1 MSWKQV
7 IALRNIFD
15 DHSRGLSRIQNSSDQ
30 CADPT
35 RDALSDTQLD
45 GVTGFY
51 RTGSISFYIST
62 RLVGCL
68 TQKGNR
74 LKHYKDLPK
83 ICLTNRI

>member
-15 DHSRGLSRIQNSSDQ
+15 DHSRGLSRIRNSSDQ
-30 CADPT
+30 CADPI

-51 RTGSISFYIST
+51 RTGTIFFYIST
-62 RLVGCL
+62 RLVGV

-74 LKHYKDLPK
+74 PK